1 VTPAVTGLARQN
13 QHPHAPVHASLVGG
27 NLSTLGGPPAAEL
40 GIDLGGILRRTR
52 GVLIGRL
59 RGPDMEELDVG
70 GPLLFSAILG
80 ASHLVVSL
88 PAVPGKQ

>member
-1 VTPAVTGLARQN
+1 MI
-13 QHPHAPVHASLVGG
+13 
-27 NLSTLGGPPAAEL
+27 LGGLPAAEL

-80 ASHLVVSL
+80 ASHLVVSGFWVVCRIACVSRDTPSL
-88 PAVPGKQ
+88 ERDTPSVYNLLW